1 MMMEAKPS
9 ARRSRRARGGKPAS
23 SPYFIQPAR
32 GGAYTVLRKP
42 AGNRVTPKVCGVMPS
57 RAQAQALVRQLEQA
71 ESVVSDLFLEA
82 TDDGIEA
89 LEAVL
94 EACRRSVT
102 ERAEHAG
109 REGSQHGSAEPRRSR
124 RRGRGGRSRP
134 PEA

>member
-1 MMMEAKPS
+1 M
-9 ARRSRRARGGKPAS
+9 
-23 SPYFIQPAR
+23 QPAR

-42 AGNRVTPKVCGVMPS
+42 AGNRATPKVCGVMAS

-94 EACRRSVT
+94 EACRRSVS
-102 ERAEHAG
+102 ERAERAG
-109 REGSQHGSAEPRRSR
+109 REGAEGAAERRPS
-124 RRGRGGRSRP
+124 RRGRGRRRGPGGP
-134 PEA
+134 PREPDPST

>member
-1 MMMEAKPS
+1 MRAPAHRQTADAIGNWVPMQSKGS
-9 ARRSRRARGGKPAS
+9 ARRARQGRGRKPAS
-23 SPYFIQPAR
+23 SPYFMQPAR

-42 AGNRVTPKVCGVMPS
+42 AGNRAEAKVCGVMPS

-102 ERAEHAG
+102 EKAQRH
-109 REGSQHGSAEPRRSR
+109 H
-124 RRGRGGRSRP
+124 
-134 PEA
+134 

>member
-1 MMMEAKPS
+1 M
-9 ARRSRRARGGKPAS
+9 
-23 SPYFIQPAR
+23 QPAR
-32 GGAYTVLRKP
+32 GGTYTVLRKP
-42 AGNRVTPKVCGVMPS
+42 SGNRATPKVCGIMPS

-102 ERAEHAG
+102 DRAERSG
-109 REGSQHGSAEPRRSR
+109 REGSESGGERRPA
-124 RRGRGGRSRP
+124 RRGRGRRRP
-134 PEA
+134 PE

>member
-1 MMMEAKPS
+1 MEAKDS
-9 ARRSRRARGGKPAS
+9 ARRSRRTRGNDLTT
-23 SPYFIQPAR
+23 SPYFMQPAR

-42 AGNRVTPKVCGVMPS
+42 AGNRATPKVCGVMAS

-94 EACRRSVT
+94 EACRRSVV
-102 ERAEHAG
+102 ERAERAG
-109 REGSQHGSAEPRRSR
+109 REGSQAGQERRPPR
-124 RRGRGGRSRP
+124 RRGRGRRP
-134 PEA
+134 GPRTEGEG

>member
-1 MMMEAKPS
+1 M
-9 ARRSRRARGGKPAS
+9 
-23 SPYFIQPAR
+23 QPAR

-42 AGNRVTPKVCGVMPS
+42 AGNRATPKVCGVMPS

-71 ESVVSDLFLEA
+71 ESVVCDLFLEA

-102 ERAEHAG
+102 ERAERAG
-109 REGSQHGSAEPRRSR
+109 REGAEGGGGERRP
-124 RRGRGGRSRP
+124 RRGRRRNR
-134 PEA
+134 EA

>member
-1 MMMEAKPS
+1 MEAKDS
-9 ARRSRRARGGKPAS
+9 ARRSRRPHGGKPVT
-23 SPYFIQPAR
+23 SPYFMQPAR

-42 AGNRVTPKVCGVMPS
+42 SGNRATPKVCGIMPS

-94 EACRRSVT
+94 EACRHSVT
-102 ERAEHAG
+102 ERAERAG
-109 REGSQHGSAEPRRSR
+109 REGSESGVGGGERRPT
-124 RRGRGGRSRP
+124 RRGRGRRRP
-134 PEA
+134 PES